1 MGIRHADFFAK
12 KNYNASAMEKKTQSG
27 AVVLCEKRG
36 GWRKLTLN
44 RPDKLN
50 SVNAETHAA
59 LARALAD
66 LRGDPDARALL
77 LTGAGRA
84 FCAGQDLGERA
95 VAPGQS
101 PPDLGESLRAR
112 YNPLVLSVAALPIP
126 VVCAVNGVAA
136 GAGANLALAC
146 DFVLA
151 AKSAKFIQ
159 AFCNIGLIPD
169 SGGTWIL
176 PRLAGSARARTMA
189 MLGEPVSAE
198 TAAEWGMIFKCVEDD
213 DLPAESEALTERLSR
228 GPTMAY
234 GMIKQALARGTANS
248 LAEQLALEADLQSR
262 AGQSAD
268 YAEGVAAFREK
279 RKPVFRGK

>member
-1 MGIRHADFFAK
+1 MKK
-12 KNYNASAMEKKTQSG
+12 KNATE
-27 AVVLCEKRG
+27 AVRTERRA
-36 GWRKLTLN
+36 GWIKVTLN

-50 SVNAETHAA
+50 SVNAETGAA
-59 LARALAD
+59 LAAALAAARD
-66 LRGDPDARALL
+66 DPDIRAVL

-95 VAPGQS
+95 VAPGDA
-101 PPDLGESLRAR
+101 PPDLGESLRTR
-112 YNPLVLSVAALPIP
+112 YNPLISAVATLPKPI
-126 VVCAVNGVAA
+126 VCAVNGVAA

-151 AKSAKFIQ
+151 AQSAKFIQ

-176 PRLAGSARARTMA
+176 PRLAGPARAREMA

-198 TAAEWGMIFKCVEDD
+198 QAAEWGMICRSVADD
-213 DLPAESEALTERLSR
+213 QLQAEAEALAEKLAR
-228 GPTMAY
+228 GPTFAY
-234 GMIKQALARGTANS
+234 GTIKAALLSGASNS
-248 LAEQLALEADLQSR
+248 LPEQLALEAALQSR
-262 AGQSAD
+262 AGQTAD

-279 RKPVFRGK
+279 RKAVFRGK

>member
-1 MGIRHADFFAK
+1 
-12 KNYNASAMEKKTQSG
+12 MEKESQ
-27 AVVLCEKRG
+27 AEAALLREKRG

-50 SVNAETHAA
+50 SINAETHEL
-59 LARALAD
+59 LARALAEI
-66 LRGDPDARALL
+66 RADPETRALL

-95 VAPGQS
+95 VAPEGG
-101 PPDLGESLRAR
+101 PPDLGESLRTR
-112 YNPLVLSVAALPIP
+112 YNPLLTALASLP
-126 VVCAVNGVAA
+126 VPTVCAVNGVAA

-176 PRLAGSARARTMA
+176 PRLTGMARARATT
-189 MLGEPVSAE
+189 MLGEPLPAE
-198 TAAEWGMIFKCVEDD
+198 TAAEWGMIYKCAEDD
-213 DLPAESEALTERLSR
+213 DLRAESEALTERLAR
-228 GPTMAY
+228 GPTLAY
-234 GMIKQALARGTANS
+234 AMTKTALASGAQNS
-248 LAEQLALEADLQSR
+248 FAEQLALEADLQSR
-262 AGQSAD
+262 AGLSAD
-268 YAEGVAAFREK
+268 YAEGVSAFNEK
-279 RKPVFRGK
+279 RAPVFRGK